1 MTGFSYLEVSIK
13 CNLNFVTCFFAWNLG
28 SRHDIYKQYEKV
40 GKYMNLSIDLRKNE
54 IANLKG

>member
-28 SRHDIYKQYEKV
+28 SSHDIYKQYEKV